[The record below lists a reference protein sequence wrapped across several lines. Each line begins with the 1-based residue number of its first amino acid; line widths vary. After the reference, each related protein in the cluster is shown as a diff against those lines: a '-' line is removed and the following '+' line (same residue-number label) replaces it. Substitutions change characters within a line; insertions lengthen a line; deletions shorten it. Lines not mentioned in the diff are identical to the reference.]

1 MNGQNLLSPKKVKDD
16 DLIFEDK
23 NLVKISR
30 SKLGYFSAITLP
42 MILAACGGGGGG
54 GGAPVSP
61 TPDSGGGSGSGGSG
75 SGGSGSGGSGS
86 GGSGSSTAGIN
97 ANAGRYTATA
107 DADTYLYDVT
117 FAASGSVTSA
127 QDGNVIISDFDASND
142 VLVLRG
148 TGAPSTFT
156 SGGSSNVDVASDING
171 DTIVTLGSDND
182 ATGTITLK
190 GVSDSSSVVI
200 NTADETA
207 DAGSPRIDLSSGS
220 VASSSAGEI
229 FEYSVK
235 FLNGVPVAID
245 GNVTITNFDAA
256 IDRIVIKTETLPAG
270 FGKDSLLS
278 TSGVDVTSGIDSTRI
293 DFGVNADGNSG
304 SIVIE
309 GIDSSDLSL
318 IDLTFSISSPAILG
332 TRVDID
338 SSSVTATS
346 ESETFVYDAVASG
359 SDVVGS
365 DGDVTISGFNLSNDK
380 IIVLGSGISNG
391 YDLSKFKAS
400 AVQDFVVDE
409 INNKTVIYF
418 APDADGNSST
428 LTLDGVTDTDGTLNI
443 VFGGSIG
450 DEAAPAPAPAEEAP
464 AEETPAEE
472 TPAEEAPAEEAPAEE
487 APAEETPAEETP
499 AEETPAEETP
509 AEETP
514 AEETPAEETPAEE
527 TPASY
532 TVVNISATEDTT
544 VTATDAAEEFRY
556 EVSEAGVSEEGA
568 FTVTIDGFDAATD
581 KLTLVVV
588 NGSSNLTTQEFDQ
601 LANVEVTSDGISGTQ
616 ILFAP
621 DSNSQSGKLVL
632 PNIEESFDSD
642 WTATTYTVEIIADSN
657 LVS

>member
-1 MNGQNLLSPKKVKDD
+1 MNGQNLLSPKNIKDD
-16 DLIFEDK
+16 NLVSEDK
-23 NLVKISR
+23 NLIKISR

-54 GGAPVSP
+54 GYDEPVSP
-61 TPDSGGGSGSGGSG
+61 TPDS
-75 SGGSGSGGSGS
+75 GSGS
-86 GGSGSSTAGIN
+86 GGSGSSGGTSTTGIN

-117 FAASGSVTSA
+117 FSASGSVTSA

-182 ATGTITLK
+182 ATGSITLK

-200 NTADETA
+200 NTADEAA
-207 DAGSPRIDLSSGS
+207 DAGPSKIDLSSGS
-220 VASSSAGEI
+220 VTSSSAGEI

-245 GNVTITNFDAA
+245 GDVTIKNFDAA

-270 FGKDSLLS
+270 FAKDSLLS
-278 TSGVDVTSGIDSTRI
+278 TSGVDVTTGIDSTRI

-318 IDLTFSISSPAILG
+318 IDLIFSISSPAILG

-338 SSSVTATS
+338 SSSIAATS
-346 ESETFVYDAVASG
+346 DSETFVYDAVASG

-365 DGDVTISGFNLSNDK
+365 DGDVTISGFSLSNDK

-428 LTLDGVTDTDGTLNI
+428 LTLEGVADIDGTLNI
-443 VFGGSIG
+443 VFGASIG
-450 DEAAPAPAPAEEAP
+450 DEAAPAP
-464 AEETPAEE
+464 
-472 TPAEEAPAEEAPAEE
+472 

-527 TPASY
+527 TPVSY

-556 EVSEAGVSEEGA
+556 EVSDAGVSEEGA
-568 FTVTIDGFDAATD
+568 FTVTIDGFDASTD
-581 KLTLVVV
+581 KLTLVIV

-642 WTATTYTVEIIADSN
+642 WTATTYTVEIIADAN
-657 LVS
+657 LG

>member
-1 MNGQNLLSPKKVKDD
+1 MNGQNLLSPKNIKDD
-16 DLIFEDK
+16 NLVFEDK

-54 GGAPVSP
+54 GYDGPVSP
-61 TPDSGGGSGSGGSG
+61 TPDSGSGSGGSG
-75 SGGSGSGGSGS
+75 SGGSGSGGGT
-86 GGSGSSTAGIN
+86 STAGIN

-107 DADTYLYDVT
+107 DSDTYLYDVT
-117 FAASGSVTSA
+117 FATSGSVTSA
-127 QDGNVIISDFDASND
+127 ADGNVIISDFDASND

-171 DTIVTLGSDND
+171 DTIVSLGSDND
-182 ATGTITLK
+182 STGTITLK

-200 NTADETA
+200 NTVDEAA
-207 DAGSPRIDLSSGS
+207 DAGSPVIDLSSGS
-220 VASSSAGEI
+220 VTSSSAGEI

-245 GNVTITNFDAA
+245 GNATITNFDAA

-270 FGKDSLLS
+270 YSKDSLLS
-278 TSGVDVTSGIDSTRI
+278 TSGVDVTTGIDSTRI
-293 DFGVNADGNSG
+293 DFGVNADGSSG
-304 SIVIE
+304 SIVID
-309 GIDSSDLSL
+309 GVDSSDLAL
-318 IDLTFSISSPAILG
+318 IDLTFSISSPAIAG

-338 SSSVTATS
+338 SSSVAATAD
-346 ESETFVYDAVASG
+346 SETFVYDAVASG
-359 SDVVGS
+359 NDVVGS
-365 DGDVTISGFNLSNDK
+365 DGNVTISGFDLSSDK
-380 IIVLGSGISNG
+380 IIILGSGIAAG
-391 YDLSKFKAS
+391 YDLSRFKSSAS
-400 AVQDFVVDE
+400 QDFVVDE

-428 LTLDGVTDTDGTLNI
+428 LTLDGVADTDGTLNI

-464 AEETPAEE
+464 AEE
-472 TPAEEAPAEEAPAEE
+472 
-487 APAEETPAEETP
+487 APAEETPV
-499 AEETPAEETP
+499 EETP

-532 TVVNISATEDTT
+532 SVVNISATEDTT
-544 VTATDAAEEFRY
+544 ITATADAEEFRY
-556 EVSEAGVSEEGA
+556 EVSETGVSEEGA

-581 KLTLVVV
+581 KLTLVIV

-632 PNIEESFDSD
+632 PSIEESFDSD

-657 LVS
+657 IVS

>member
-1 MNGQNLLSPKKVKDD
+1 MNGQNLLSPKNVKDE
-16 DLIFEDK
+16 DLVFEDK
-23 NLVKISR
+23 NLIKISR

-61 TPDSGGGSGSGGSG
+61 TPDSGGGSGSG
-75 SGGSGSGGSGS
+75 
-86 GGSGSSTAGIN
+86 STAGVN

-117 FAASGSVTSA
+117 FAAGGSVTSA
-127 QDGNVIISDFDASND
+127 QDGNVIISSFDASND

-148 TGAPSTFT
+148 TGAPATFS

-200 NTADETA
+200 NTADEAA

-220 VASSSAGEI
+220 VTSSSAGEI

-245 GNVTITNFDAA
+245 GNTTIENFDPA

-270 FGKDSLLS
+270 YAKDSLLS
-278 TSGVDVTSGIDSTRI
+278 TAGVDVTTGIDSTRI
-293 DFGVNADGNSG
+293 DFGVNADGSSG
-304 SIVIE
+304 SIVI
-309 GIDSSDLSL
+309 GGVDDADLSS
-318 IDLTFSISSPAILG
+318 IDLIFSISSPAISG

-338 SSSVTATS
+338 SSSVTATAD
-346 ESETFVYDAVASG
+346 SETFVYDAVASG
-359 SDVVGS
+359 NDVVGS
-365 DGDVTISGFNLSNDK
+365 DGDVTISGFDLSKDK
-380 IIVLGSGISNG
+380 IIILGSGIASG
-391 YDLSKFKAS
+391 YDLSKFELS
-400 AVQDFVVDE
+400 TTQDYVVDE
-409 INNKTVIYF
+409 INNKTIIYF

-428 LTLDGVTDTDGTLNI
+428 LTLDGVVDTEKYLNI

-472 TPAEEAPAEEAPAEE
+472 APAEEA
-487 APAEETPAEETP
+487 PAEETP

-544 VTATDAAEEFRY
+544 VTATSAAEEFRY

-601 LANVEVTSDGISGTQ
+601 LTNVEVTSDGISGTQ

-632 PNIEESFDSD
+632 PNIEESFDTD

-657 LVS
+657 LA

>member
-1 MNGQNLLSPKKVKDD
+1 M
-16 DLIFEDK
+16 
-23 NLVKISR
+23 
-30 SKLGYFSAITLP
+30 
-42 MILAACGGGGGG
+42 
-54 GGAPVSP
+54 
-61 TPDSGGGSGSGGSG
+61 
-75 SGGSGSGGSGS
+75 
-86 GGSGSSTAGIN
+86 
-97 ANAGRYTATA
+97 
-107 DADTYLYDVT
+107 
-117 FAASGSVTSA
+117 
-127 QDGNVIISDFDASND
+127 
-142 VLVLRG
+142 
-148 TGAPSTFT
+148 
-156 SGGSSNVDVASDING
+156 
-171 DTIVTLGSDND
+171 
-182 ATGTITLK
+182 
-190 GVSDSSSVVI
+190 
-200 NTADETA
+200 
-207 DAGSPRIDLSSGS
+207 
-220 VASSSAGEI
+220 
-229 FEYSVK
+229 
-235 FLNGVPVAID
+235 
-245 GNVTITNFDAA
+245 TITNFDAA

-309 GIDSSDLSL
+309 GIDDSDLSL

-338 SSSVTATS
+338 SSSITATS

-365 DGDVTISGFNLSNDK
+365 DGDVTISGFSLSNDK

-391 YDLSKFKAS
+391 YDLSKFKVS

-450 DEAAPAPAPAEEAP
+450 DEAAPAPAPV
-464 AEETPAEE
+464 EET
-472 TPAEEAPAEEAPAEE
+472 PAEE

-499 AEETPAEETP
+499 AEETTTEETTAEETP

-514 AEETPAEETPAEE
+514 AEETTTEETTAEETPVEETPAEE
-527 TPASY
+527 TPTSY
-532 TVVNISATEDTT
+532 TVVNISVTEDTT

-601 LANVEVTSDGISGTQ
+601 LTNVEVTSDGISGTQ

-642 WTATTYTVEIIADSN
+642 WTATTYTVEILADSN

>member
-1 MNGQNLLSPKKVKDD
+1 MNGQNLLSPKNVKDN
-16 DLIFEDK
+16 DLVFEDK

-54 GGAPVSP
+54 GAPVSP
-61 TPDSGGGSGSGGSG
+61 TPDSGSGGSG

-86 GGSGSSTAGIN
+86 GGGGSSTAGIN

-127 QDGNVIISDFDASND
+127 QDGNVIISNFDANND
-142 VLVLRG
+142 ILVLRG
-148 TGAPSTFT
+148 TGAPATFT
-156 SGGSSNVDVASDING
+156 PGGSSNVDVASDING
-171 DTIVTLGSDND
+171 DVIVTLGSDND

-200 NTADETA
+200 NTADEAA

-220 VASSSAGEI
+220 VTSSSAGEI

-245 GNVTITNFDAA
+245 GNATIENFDPA

-270 FGKDSLLS
+270 YAKDSLLS
-278 TSGVDVTSGIDSTRI
+278 TAGVDVTTGIDSTRI

-304 SIVIE
+304 SIVL
-309 GIDSSDLSL
+309 GGVDDADLSS
-318 IDLTFSISSPAILG
+318 IDLIFSISSPAISG

-338 SSSVTATS
+338 SSSVTATADT
-346 ESETFVYDAVASG
+346 ETFVYDAVASG
-359 SDVVGS
+359 DNVVGS
-365 DGDVTISGFNLSNDK
+365 DGDVTISGFDLSTDK
-380 IIVLGSGISNG
+380 IIILGSGIASG
-391 YDLSKFKAS
+391 YDLSKFELS
-400 AVQDFVVDE
+400 TSQDYVVDE
-409 INNKTVIYF
+409 INNKTIIYF

-428 LTLDGVTDTDGTLNI
+428 LTLDGVVDTEKSLNI

-450 DEAAPAPAPAEEAP
+450 DEAAPAPAPAEEA
-464 AEETPAEE
+464 
-472 TPAEEAPAEEAPAEE
+472 
-487 APAEETPAEETP
+487 P

-544 VTATDAAEEFRY
+544 VTATSAAEEFRY

-632 PNIEESFDSD
+632 PNIEESFDTD

-657 LVS
+657 LA

>member
-1 MNGQNLLSPKKVKDD
+1 MNGQNLLSPKNIKDD
-16 DLIFEDK
+16 NLVSEDK
-23 NLVKISR
+23 NLIKISR

-54 GGAPVSP
+54 GYNEPVSP
-61 TPDSGGGSGSGGSG
+61 TPDSGSGSGGSG

-86 GGSGSSTAGIN
+86 GGGASTAGIN

-117 FAASGSVTSA
+117 FAGSGSVTSA
-127 QDGNVIISDFDASND
+127 QDGNVIISDFDAGND

-200 NTADETA
+200 NTADEAA
-207 DAGSPRIDLSSGS
+207 DAGSPKIDLSNGS

-235 FLNGVPVAID
+235 FLNGIPVAID
-245 GNVTITNFDAA
+245 GNATIANFDAA

-270 FGKDSLLS
+270 YSKDSLLS
-278 TSGVDVTSGIDSTRI
+278 TSGVDVTTGIDSTRI
-293 DFGVNADGNSG
+293 DFGVNADGSSG
-304 SIVIE
+304 SIVVE
-309 GIDSSDLSL
+309 GVDSSDLAK
-318 IDLTFSISSPAILG
+318 IDLTFSISSPAIAG

-338 SSSVTATS
+338 SSSVAATAD
-346 ESETFVYDAVASG
+346 SETFVYDAVASG
-359 SDVVGS
+359 NDVVGS
-365 DGDVTISGFNLSNDK
+365 DGNVTISGFDLSTDK
-380 IIVLGSGISNG
+380 IIVLGSGITSG
-391 YDLSKFKAS
+391 YDLSKFKS
-400 AVQDFVVDE
+400 SSSQDFVVDE

-428 LTLDGVTDTDGTLNI
+428 LTLDGVADTDGTLNI
-443 VFGGSIG
+443 VFGASIG
-450 DEAAPAPAPAEEAP
+450 DEAAPAPA
-464 AEETPAEE
+464 
-472 TPAEEAPAEEAPAEE
+472 
-487 APAEETPAEETP
+487 P

-544 VTATDAAEEFRY
+544 VTATSDAEEFRY

-581 KLTLVVV
+581 KLTLVIV
-588 NGSSNLTTQEFDQ
+588 NGTSNLTTQEFDQ

-632 PNIEESFDSD
+632 PNVEESFDSD
-642 WTATTYTVEIIADSN
+642 WTATTYTVEIVADSN
-657 LVS
+657 LVG

>member
-54 GGAPVSP
+54 GAPAPVSP
-61 TPDSGGGSGSGGSG
+61 TPDSGGGSS
-75 SGGSGSGGSGS
+75 S

-182 ATGTITLK
+182 ATGSITLK

-200 NTADETA
+200 KTADEAA
-207 DAGSPRIDLSSGS
+207 DAGSSRIDLSSGS

-309 GIDSSDLSL
+309 GIDDSDLSL

-338 SSSVTATS
+338 SSSITATS

-365 DGDVTISGFNLSNDK
+365 DGDVTISGFSLSNDK

-450 DEAAPAPAPAEEAP
+450 DEAAPAPAPV
-464 AEETPAEE
+464 
-472 TPAEEAPAEEAPAEE
+472 
-487 APAEETPAEETP
+487 EETPAEETP

-509 AEETP
+509 AEETTTEETTAEETP
-514 AEETPAEETPAEE
+514 AEETPAEETTTEETTAEETPAEETPAEE
-527 TPASY
+527 TPTSY
-532 TVVNISATEDTT
+532 TVVNISVTEDTT

-601 LANVEVTSDGISGTQ
+601 LTNVEVTSDGISGTQ

-642 WTATTYTVEIIADSN
+642 WTATTYTVEILADSN

>member
-75 SGGSGSGGSGS
+75 SGGS
-86 GGSGSSTAGIN
+86 STAGVN

-127 QDGNVIISDFDASND
+127 QDGNVIISNFDASND

-148 TGAPSTFT
+148 TGAPATFT

-200 NTADETA
+200 NTADEAA

-220 VASSSAGEI
+220 VTSSSAGEI

-245 GNVTITNFDAA
+245 GNATIENFDPA

-270 FGKDSLLS
+270 YAKDSLLS
-278 TSGVDVTSGIDSTRI
+278 TAGVDVTTGIDSTRI

-304 SIVIE
+304 SIVI
-309 GIDSSDLSL
+309 GGVDDADLSS
-318 IDLTFSISSPAILG
+318 IDLVFSISSPAISG

-338 SSSVTATS
+338 SSSVTATAD
-346 ESETFVYDAVASG
+346 SETFVYDAVASG
-359 SDVVGS
+359 NNVVGS
-365 DGDVTISGFNLSNDK
+365 DGDVTISGFDLSTDK
-380 IIVLGSGISNG
+380 IIVLGSGIANG
-391 YDLSKFKAS
+391 YDLSKFELS
-400 AVQDFVVDE
+400 TSQDYVVDE
-409 INNKTVIYF
+409 INNKTIIYF

-428 LTLDGVTDTDGTLNI
+428 LTLDGVADTERSLNI

-450 DEAAPAPAPAEEAP
+450 DEAAPAPAPAEEA
-464 AEETPAEE
+464 
-472 TPAEEAPAEEAPAEE
+472 

-527 TPASY
+527 TPAEETPAEETPAEETPTSY
-532 TVVNISATEDTT
+532 TVVNISASEDTT
-544 VTATDAAEEFRY
+544 VTATSAAEEFRY

-632 PNIEESFDSD
+632 PNIEESFDTD

-657 LVS
+657 LA

>member
-1 MNGQNLLSPKKVKDD
+1 MNGQNLLSPKNVKDN
-16 DLIFEDK
+16 DLVFEDK

-61 TPDSGGGSGSGGSG
+61 TPDSGSGGSG

-86 GGSGSSTAGIN
+86 GGGGSSTAGIN

-148 TGAPSTFT
+148 TGAPSSFT

-190 GVSDSSSVVI
+190 GVSDSSTVVI
-200 NTADETA
+200 NTADEAA
-207 DAGSPRIDLSSGS
+207 DAGSPVIDLSSGS

-245 GNVTITNFDAA
+245 GNATITNFDAA

-270 FGKDSLLS
+270 YSKDSLLS
-278 TSGVDVTSGIDSTRI
+278 TSGVDVTTGIDSTRI
-293 DFGVNADGNSG
+293 DFGVNADGSSG

-309 GIDSSDLSL
+309 GIDSSDLAL
-318 IDLTFSISSPAILG
+318 IDLTFSISSPAIAG

-338 SSSVTATS
+338 SSSVAATAD
-346 ESETFVYDAVASG
+346 SETFVYDAVASG
-359 SDVVGS
+359 NDVVGS
-365 DGDVTISGFNLSNDK
+365 DGNVTISGFDLSTDK
-380 IIVLGSGISNG
+380 IIVLGSGIAAG
-391 YDLSKFKAS
+391 YDLSRFKSSAS
-400 AVQDFVVDE
+400 QDYVVDE

-418 APDADGNSST
+418 APDADGNSTT
-428 LTLDGVTDTDGTLNI
+428 LTLDGVADTDGTLNI

-450 DEAAPAPAPAEEAP
+450 DEAAPAP
-464 AEETPAEE
+464 
-472 TPAEEAPAEEAPAEE
+472 APAEEAPAEE

-544 VTATDAAEEFRY
+544 ITATSDAEEFRY
-556 EVSEAGVSEEGA
+556 EVSETGVSEEGA

-581 KLTLVVV
+581 KLTLVIV

-632 PNIEESFDSD
+632 PSVEESFDSD
-642 WTATTYTVEIIADSN
+642 WTATTYTVEIVADAN
-657 LVS
+657 LVG

>member
-1 MNGQNLLSPKKVKDD
+1 MYILLLQKKLEQGEHIMNGQNLLSPKKVKDD

-54 GGAPVSP
+54 GAPAPVSP
-61 TPDSGGGSGSGGSG
+61 TPDSGGGSS
-75 SGGSGSGGSGS
+75 S

-182 ATGTITLK
+182 ATGSITLK

-200 NTADETA
+200 KTADEAA
-207 DAGSPRIDLSSGS
+207 DAGSSRIDLSSGS

-309 GIDSSDLSL
+309 GIDDSDLSL

-338 SSSVTATS
+338 SSSITATS

-365 DGDVTISGFNLSNDK
+365 DGDVTISGFSLSNDK

-450 DEAAPAPAPAEEAP
+450 DEAAPAPAPV
-464 AEETPAEE
+464 
-472 TPAEEAPAEEAPAEE
+472 
-487 APAEETPAEETP
+487 EETPAEETP

-509 AEETP
+509 AEETTTEETTAEETP
-514 AEETPAEETPAEE
+514 VEETPAEETP
-527 TPASY
+527 TSY
-532 TVVNISATEDTT
+532 TVVNISVTEDTT

-601 LANVEVTSDGISGTQ
+601 LTNVEVTSDGISGTQ

-642 WTATTYTVEIIADSN
+642 WTATTYTVEILADSN

>member
-54 GGAPVSP
+54 GAPAPVSP
-61 TPDSGGGSGSGGSG
+61 TPDSGGGSS
-75 SGGSGSGGSGS
+75 S

-182 ATGTITLK
+182 ATGSITLK

-200 NTADETA
+200 NTVDEAA
-207 DAGSPRIDLSSGS
+207 DAGSSRIDLSSGS

-309 GIDSSDLSL
+309 GIDDSDLSL

-365 DGDVTISGFNLSNDK
+365 DGDVTISGFSLSNDK

-391 YDLSKFKAS
+391 YDLSKFKSS

-450 DEAAPAPAPAEEAP
+450 DEAAPAPAPV
-464 AEETPAEE
+464 EET
-472 TPAEEAPAEEAPAEE
+472 PAEE

-499 AEETPAEETP
+499 AEETTTEETTAEETP

-514 AEETPAEETPAEE
+514 AEETPT
-527 TPASY
+527 SY
-532 TVVNISATEDTT
+532 TVVNISVTEDTT

-601 LANVEVTSDGISGTQ
+601 LTNVEVTSDGISGTQ

>member
-1 MNGQNLLSPKKVKDD
+1 MNGQNLLSPKNVKDNNL
-16 DLIFEDK
+16 DLEDK

-54 GGAPVSP
+54 GYDAPVSP
-61 TPDSGGGSGSGGSG
+61 TPDSGGSG

-86 GGSGSSTAGIN
+86 GGGSSSTAGIN

-117 FAASGSVTSA
+117 FAAGGSVTSA
-127 QDGNVIISDFDASND
+127 ADGNVIITGFDANND

-148 TGAPSTFT
+148 TGAPSSFT

-200 NTADETA
+200 NTADEAA
-207 DAGSPRIDLSSGS
+207 DAGSPTIDLSSGS
-220 VASSSAGEI
+220 VASSAAGEI

-245 GNVTITNFDAA
+245 GNTSITNFDAA

-270 FGKDSLLS
+270 YSKEDLLS
-278 TSGVDVTSGIDSTRI
+278 TLGVDVTTGINSTRI

-304 SIVIE
+304 SIDID
-309 GIDSSDLSL
+309 GIADSDLSS
-318 IDLTFSISSPAILG
+318 IDLTFSISSPAISG
-332 TRVDID
+332 NRVDID
-338 SSSVTATS
+338 SSSVTAS
-346 ESETFVYDAVASG
+346 ADAETFVYDATSSG
-359 SDVVGS
+359 SNVVGA
-365 DGDVTISGFNLSNDK
+365 DGNVTISGFDLSKDK
-380 IIVLGSGISNG
+380 IIVLGAGIASG
-391 YDLSKFKAS
+391 YDLSRFEANES
-400 AVQDFVVDE
+400 HDYSIDE

-418 APDADGNSST
+418 APDADGSSTT
-428 LTLDGVTDTDGTLNI
+428 LTLDGVTDKDKALNI
-443 VFGGSIG
+443 VFGSSIG
-450 DEAAPAPAPAEEAP
+450 DEAAPAPAA
-464 AEETPAEE
+464 
-472 TPAEEAPAEEAPAEE
+472 E

-509 AEETP
+509 A
-514 AEETPAEETPAEE
+514 
-527 TPASY
+527 ASY
-532 TVVNISATEDTT
+532 TVVNISASEDTT
-544 VTATDAAEEFRY
+544 VTATSAAEEFRY
-556 EVSEAGVSEEGA
+556 EVSSSGVSEEGA
-568 FTVTIDGFDAATD
+568 YTVTIDGFDAATD

-588 NGSSNLTTQEFDQ
+588 NGTSNLTTQEFDQ
-601 LANVEVTSDGISGTQ
+601 LTNVEVTSDGISGTQ

-621 DSNSQSGKLVL
+621 DSNAQSGKLVL
-632 PNIEESFDSD
+632 PNIEESFDTD
-642 WTATTYTVEIIADSN
+642 WTATTYTVEIVTDSN
-657 LVS
+657 LT

>member
-1 MNGQNLLSPKKVKDD
+1 MYILLLQKKLEQGEHIMNGQNLLSPKKVKDD

-61 TPDSGGGSGSGGSG
+61 TPDSGGGSGSG
-75 SGGSGSGGSGS
+75 
-86 GGSGSSTAGIN
+86 STAGVN

-117 FAASGSVTSA
+117 FAAGGSVTSA
-127 QDGNVIISDFDASND
+127 QDGNVIISSFDASND

-148 TGAPSTFT
+148 TGAPATFS

-200 NTADETA
+200 NTADEAA

-220 VASSSAGEI
+220 VTSSSAGEI

-245 GNVTITNFDAA
+245 GNTTIENFDPA

-270 FGKDSLLS
+270 YAKDSLLS
-278 TSGVDVTSGIDSTRI
+278 TAGVDVTTGIDSTRI
-293 DFGVNADGNSG
+293 DFGVNADGSSG
-304 SIVIE
+304 SIVI
-309 GIDSSDLSL
+309 GGVDDADLSS
-318 IDLTFSISSPAILG
+318 IDLIFSISSPAISG

-338 SSSVTATS
+338 SSSVTATAD
-346 ESETFVYDAVASG
+346 SETFVYDAVASG
-359 SDVVGS
+359 NDVVGS
-365 DGDVTISGFNLSNDK
+365 DGDVTISGFDLSKDK
-380 IIVLGSGISNG
+380 IIILGSGIASG
-391 YDLSKFKAS
+391 YDLSKFELS
-400 AVQDFVVDE
+400 TTQDYVVDE
-409 INNKTVIYF
+409 INNKTIIYF

-428 LTLDGVTDTDGTLNI
+428 LTLDGVVDTEKYLNI

-472 TPAEEAPAEEAPAEE
+472 APAEET
-487 APAEETPAEETP
+487 PAEETPAEETP

-544 VTATDAAEEFRY
+544 VTATSAAEEFRY

-601 LANVEVTSDGISGTQ
+601 LTNVEVTSDGISGTQ

-632 PNIEESFDSD
+632 PNIEESFDTD

-657 LVS
+657 LA

>member
-1 MNGQNLLSPKKVKDD
+1 MGAYIMNGQNLLSPKNVKDNNL
-16 DLIFEDK
+16 DLEDK

-54 GGAPVSP
+54 GYDAPVSP
-61 TPDSGGGSGSGGSG
+61 TPDSGGSG

-86 GGSGSSTAGIN
+86 GGGSSSTAGIN

-117 FAASGSVTSA
+117 FAAGGSVTSA
-127 QDGNVIISDFDASND
+127 ADGNVIITGFDANND

-148 TGAPSTFT
+148 TGAPSSFT

-200 NTADETA
+200 NTADEAA
-207 DAGSPRIDLSSGS
+207 DAGSPTIDLSSGS
-220 VASSSAGEI
+220 VASSAAGEI

-245 GNVTITNFDAA
+245 GNTSITNFDAA

-270 FGKDSLLS
+270 YSKEDLLS
-278 TSGVDVTSGIDSTRI
+278 TLGVDVTTGINSTRI

-304 SIVIE
+304 SIDID
-309 GIDSSDLSL
+309 GIADSDLSS
-318 IDLTFSISSPAILG
+318 IDLTFSISSPAISG
-332 TRVDID
+332 NRVDID
-338 SSSVTATS
+338 SSSVTAS
-346 ESETFVYDAVASG
+346 ADAETFVYDATSSG
-359 SDVVGS
+359 SNVVGA
-365 DGDVTISGFNLSNDK
+365 DGNVTISGFDLSKDK
-380 IIVLGSGISNG
+380 IIVLGAGIASG
-391 YDLSKFKAS
+391 YDLSRFEANES
-400 AVQDFVVDE
+400 HDYSIDE

-418 APDADGNSST
+418 APDADGSSTT
-428 LTLDGVTDTDGTLNI
+428 LTLDGVTDKDKALNI
-443 VFGGSIG
+443 VFGSSIG
-450 DEAAPAPAPAEEAP
+450 DEAAPAPAA
-464 AEETPAEE
+464 
-472 TPAEEAPAEEAPAEE
+472 E

-527 TPASY
+527 TPAEETPAEETPAEETPAEETPAASY
-532 TVVNISATEDTT
+532 TVVNISASEDTT
-544 VTATDAAEEFRY
+544 VTATSAAEEFRY
-556 EVSEAGVSEEGA
+556 EVSSSGVSEEGA
-568 FTVTIDGFDAATD
+568 YTVTIDGFDAATD

-588 NGSSNLTTQEFDQ
+588 NGTSNLTTQEFDQ
-601 LANVEVTSDGISGTQ
+601 LTNVEVTSDGISGTQ

-621 DSNSQSGKLVL
+621 DSNAQSGKLVL
-632 PNIEESFDSD
+632 PNIEESFDTD
-642 WTATTYTVEIIADSN
+642 WTATTYTVEIVTDSN
-657 LVS
+657 LT

>member
-61 TPDSGGGSGSGGSG
+61 TPDSGGGSGSG
-75 SGGSGSGGSGS
+75 
-86 GGSGSSTAGIN
+86 STAGVN

-117 FAASGSVTSA
+117 FAAGGSVTSA
-127 QDGNVIISDFDASND
+127 QDGNVIISSFDASND

-148 TGAPSTFT
+148 TGAPATFS

-200 NTADETA
+200 NTADEAA

-220 VASSSAGEI
+220 VTSSSAGEI

-245 GNVTITNFDAA
+245 GNTTIENFDPA

-270 FGKDSLLS
+270 YAKDSLLS
-278 TSGVDVTSGIDSTRI
+278 TAGVDVTTGIDSTRI
-293 DFGVNADGNSG
+293 DFGVNADGSSG
-304 SIVIE
+304 SIVI
-309 GIDSSDLSL
+309 GGVDDADLSS
-318 IDLTFSISSPAILG
+318 IDLIFSISSPAISG

-338 SSSVTATS
+338 SSSVTATAD
-346 ESETFVYDAVASG
+346 SETFVYDAVASG
-359 SDVVGS
+359 NDVVGS
-365 DGDVTISGFNLSNDK
+365 DGDVTISGFDLSKDK
-380 IIVLGSGISNG
+380 IIILGSGIASG
-391 YDLSKFKAS
+391 YDLSKFELS
-400 AVQDFVVDE
+400 TTQDYVVDE
-409 INNKTVIYF
+409 INNKTIIYF

-428 LTLDGVTDTDGTLNI
+428 LTLDGVVDTEKYLNI

-472 TPAEEAPAEEAPAEE
+472 APAEET
-487 APAEETPAEETP
+487 PAEETPAEETP

-544 VTATDAAEEFRY
+544 VTATSAAEEFRY

-601 LANVEVTSDGISGTQ
+601 LTNVEVTSDGISGTQ

-632 PNIEESFDSD
+632 PNIEESFDTD

-657 LVS
+657 LA